1 MVFFSKILRQSS
13 SGERQSGSAVKAAY
27 YDPYVCLHVRWCPLV
42 AEVMTTAA
50 KEEVRPNR
58 MKTVRGR
65 RFGWT
70 VG

>member
-1 MVFFSKILRQSS
+1 M
-13 SGERQSGSAVKAAY
+13 KAAY
-27 YDPYVCLHVRWCPLV
+27 YDPYVCLHVRWRPLV